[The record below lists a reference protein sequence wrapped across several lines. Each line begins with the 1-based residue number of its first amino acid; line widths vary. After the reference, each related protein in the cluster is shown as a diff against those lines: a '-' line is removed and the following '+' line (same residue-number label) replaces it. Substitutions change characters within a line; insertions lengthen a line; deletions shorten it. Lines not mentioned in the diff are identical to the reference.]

1 MAANAGIPYSPLP
14 GRVRERLT
22 SFSHAVFSG
31 REIASP
37 ERAGT
42 VVVSS
47 LPLQMSLYLNAF
59 YYPCW
64 VTSEAV
70 MLATKYP
77 YMATHY
83 CVVLTTVL
91 VFMAV
96 IEMSRLYLGYAG
108 NLGEKVPELAG
119 FWLLSLLLQTP
130 LLLLQL
136 LLLLGD
142 RDRVP
147 PLHGAQVGVLSVLAV
162 LLATQLALAFTTLRR
177 MTARRATHFHVAATP
192 QLLHEHHA

>member
-14 GRVRERLT
+14 SRVRERLT

-31 REIASP
+31 RETASP

-47 LPLQMSLYLNAF
+47 LPLQMSLYFSAF

-77 YMATHY
+77 YLATHY
-83 CVVLTTVL
+83 AVVLTTVL

-136 LLLLGD
+136 LLG
-142 RDRVP
+142 RDTV
-147 PLHGAQVGVLSVLAV
+147 PLHGAQVGVLSVLAL
-162 LLATQLALAFTTLRR
+162 LLATQLVLAFTTLRC
-177 MTARRATHFHVAATP
+177 MTARRATHFHVAATS
-192 QLLHEHHA
+192 QLHEHHA